1 LTGWCCGKGTSST
14 NNKELSHK
22 NHGRLGNGLPISFI
36 DRNRRN
42 GRIIMA
48 YTTVQELSAV
58 GVILSSL
65 DRAWLIHERT
75 GPLAIGIIQITA
87 RLYPMEF

>member
-1 LTGWCCGKGTSST
+1 
-14 NNKELSHK
+14 
-22 NHGRLGNGLPISFI
+22 
-36 DRNRRN
+36 
-42 GRIIMA
+42 MA